1 MKMQNTLQEL
11 ADTLVL
17 GALLDEL
24 RARFGPYELVEHW
37 KQGEFH
43 HDLVVRVAG
52 RAVDARDACGLED
65 EVGHARGIEAPRGTG
80 LPDEAIFVATNCNGG
95 VKELLAFAEVP
106 SRSALWHL
114 RCPDVAEFVGD
125 LPTIKGRAITAH
137 WFDPCDLLR
146 PDARSELRA
155 EFRRRQHGGGWEAD
169 SVPCG
174 SRGSPQ
180 GNERVP

>member
-24 RARFGPYELVEHW
+24 RARFGLYEFVEHW

-43 HDLVVRVAG
+43 HDVVVRVAD
-52 RAVDARDACGLED
+52 RPIDARDARDLED
-65 EVGHARGIEAPRGTG
+65 EVVHARGIEVPRRAG
-80 LPDEAIFVATNCNGG
+80 LPADVLVVATNCNGG
-95 VKELLAFAEVP
+95 VKEVLAFDEVP
-106 SRSALWHL
+106 SRSALWHF
-114 RCPDVAEFVGD
+114 RCPEVEEFEGN
-125 LPTIKGRAITAH
+125 LPPLRGRAITPH

-155 EFRRRQHGGGWEAD
+155 EYRRRQPGGGWEAD
-169 SVPCG
+169 PAACG
-174 SRGSPQ
+174 PRVSTKRG
-180 GNERVP
+180 